1 MGQEQSGD
9 AQQPGPVAEHRSQKR
24 LLPTLQVGPGV
35 SKKLAWGGSSTSV
48 YQGGRPQHAFQALRG
63 YRENSQQNQQPLS
76 CSSGTDPILYLPR
89 VKVTGQ
95 QHRDLC
101 FRGQWPH
108 HPRYQAFSFKMLS
121 QLGTPRTRDVEAR
134 GGRV

>member
-1 MGQEQSGD
+1 MGQEQKEMLNTRGLWPSTAAKRGCCR
-9 AQQPGPVAEHRSQKR
+9 PCRSVLRSAK
-24 LLPTLQVGPGV
+24 T
-35 SKKLAWGGSSTSV
+35 WMGGGSTSV
-48 YQGGRPQHAFQALRG
+48 YQGGRPQQAFQALRS

-76 CSSGTDPILYLPR
+76 CSSGTVPILYLPR

-101 FRGQWPH
+101 LGGQWPH
-108 HPRYQAFSFKMLS
+108 HPRYQAFSFNMLS
-121 QLGTPRTRDVEAR
+121 QLGTPRTRNVEAR